1 MGSSPLHSVPLP
13 GSWSLSLLGVKRPGS
28 EDLPRGRGGW
38 ALEMTLP
45 PADHPAGSKS
55 RAHGPNGPPS
65 ANCLLNVLEKV
76 NGRPAAV
83 GAMDVLVVGD
93 VWSLLSAG
101 ACSPGLLGL
110 TLLWRNSSVPPGAS
124 PAAAC
129 HCYSY
134 CGKVFIQQFPQEP
147 GTRRTFTAMRT
158 QGPGRRERT
167 PVVPWPRALGLK
179 ARTASPSPGVTG

>member
-1 MGSSPLHSVPLP
+1 MRPTLWDPREQPSQKGCTRAIPCNSRPGLSPAQVQHTLHSLPLP
-13 GSWSLSLLGVKRPGS
+13 SSWSLSPLGVKRCET
-28 EDLPRGRGGW
+28 EDLHRGLGGW
-38 ALEMTLP
+38 VLEMTLP
-45 PADHPAGSKS
+45 PADHHCPEGSK
-55 RAHGPNGPPS
+55 RWANGPKGLPS
-65 ANCLLNVLEKV
+65 VNRLLNVLGKV

-110 TLLWRNSSVPPGAS
+110 TLLWRNSSVPPGVL

-129 HCYSY
+129 H

-147 GTRRTFTAMRT
+147 GTW
-158 QGPGRRERT
+158 REC
-167 PVVPWPRALGLK
+167 
-179 ARTASPSPGVTG
+179 SP

>member
-1 MGSSPLHSVPLP
+1 
-13 GSWSLSLLGVKRPGS
+13 
-28 EDLPRGRGGW
+28 
-38 ALEMTLP
+38 MTLP
-45 PADHPAGSKS
+45 PADHPEGSAS
-55 RAHGPNGPPS
+55 WANGPSGPPS
-65 ANCLLNVLEKV
+65 ANRLLNVLEKV

-129 HCYSY
+129 HCHCY

-147 GTRRTFTAMRT
+147 GTRRVFTAMRT
-158 QGPGRRERT
+158 RPGQRET
-167 PVVPWPRALGLK
+167 TLPVVPWPLERWD
-179 ARTASPSPGVTG
+179 